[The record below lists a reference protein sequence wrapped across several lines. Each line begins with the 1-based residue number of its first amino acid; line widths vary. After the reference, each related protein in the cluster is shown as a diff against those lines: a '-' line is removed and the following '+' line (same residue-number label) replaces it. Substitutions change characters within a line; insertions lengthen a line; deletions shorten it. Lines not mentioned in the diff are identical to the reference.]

1 MFAVDME
8 YTHMSMEI
16 HMKENGIT
24 TCAMARVLT
33 PTQRLG
39 SR

>member
-1 MFAVDME
+1 MFAMGME
-8 YTHMSMEI
+8 CTHMPMEI
-16 HMKENGIT
+16 HMKENGTT

-33 PTQRLG
+33 PTLRLG